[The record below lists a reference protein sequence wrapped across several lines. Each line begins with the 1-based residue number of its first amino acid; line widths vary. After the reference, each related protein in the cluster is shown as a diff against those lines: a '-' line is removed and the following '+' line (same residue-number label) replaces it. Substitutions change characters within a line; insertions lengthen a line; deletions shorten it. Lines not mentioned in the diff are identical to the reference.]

1 MSDFFSA
8 EPAPVRTPAPRP
20 VVHTAPPVLWAL
32 TIVSLL
38 LNAFI
43 ITILILVVV
52 VGRQVAASVAD
63 QLQAFGNQ
71 TINYKFRVNQT
82 VPVNTSVPFQKNLII
97 PFQQT
102 IPVSTTVKVGKE
114 LPVLGLIEFDVPID
128 TSVPVSF
135 SVPISISE
143 TIPVNAEVPLNLE
156 IPLEIPV
163 RDTPIKATLDEVVR
177 ALNTFAGR

>member
-8 EPAPVRTPAPRP
+8 EPARAAQPASRS
-20 VVHTAPPVLWAL
+20 APPALWAL

-38 LNAFI
+38 LNVLI
-43 ITILILVVV
+43 IAILILVDM
-52 VGRQVAASVAD
+52 VGRQIAASVAD
-63 QLQAFGNQ
+63 QLEAFGNQ

-82 VPVNTSVPFQKNLII
+82 VPVNTLVPFQKNLVV
-97 PFQQT
+97 PFQQS
-102 IPVSTTVKVGKE
+102 IPVSTTVKVSKE
-114 LPVLGLIEFDVPID
+114 LPVLGVVEFDVPID

-135 SVPISISE
+135 SVPIAISE
-143 TIPVNAEVPLNLE
+143 TIAVNAEVPLNLE

-163 RDTPIKATLDEVVR
+163 RDTPIKETLDRVAQ